1 MSNKASYSQI
11 HSFLNSKIRMCM
23 FGFMKRVSIKHLI
36 CLSSIA
42 TLLLLNACQPDSD
55 DDVLD
60 PNQPS
65 PTGYVYTANINGTA
79 WKATINVSSMLKVSD
94 RSPFKRMDINALSA
108 DGKRLML
115 SLKDGSTGIQGD
127 GVAIRNYLLTTNIQ
141 ESQFT
146 YETNG
151 SSTPYLG
158 VSGNLNITA
167 CDSAKKLLSGS
178 FSAILVKQ
186 PGDTVRVTN
195 GVIKDI
201 PYTVFD

>member
-1 MSNKASYSQI
+1 
-11 HSFLNSKIRMCM
+11 
-23 FGFMKRVSIKHLI
+23 MKRVSIKHLI

-42 TLLLLNACQPDSD
+42 TLLLLNSCQPDSD
-55 DDVLD
+55 DDTLD
-60 PNQPS
+60 ASQPS
-65 PTGYVYTANINGTA
+65 PTGYVYTANINGAA
-79 WKATINVSSMLKVSD
+79 WKATINVSSMVKVSD

-127 GVAIRNYLLTTNIQ
+127 GIATRNYLLNANVE

-146 YETNG
+146 YEVNG
-151 SSTPYLG
+151 NNLPYIG
-158 VSGNLNITA
+158 ISGNVNITA

-178 FSAILVKQ
+178 FAAILVKQ
-186 PGDTVRVTN
+186 QGDTLRITN